1 MNAKS
6 RSSPSKF
13 SVARNVKK
21 LREHHGWSQ
30 AALAKK
36 AGVSQSTVS
45 NMEVPERATPR
56 YSPTMDNVDAVATVF
71 GLPAAVLAMDLP
83 IDVLLD
89 YSKIAMVIHG
99 YAESRVEGRKA
110 IEVVA
115 ELSRPRYLPSPA
127 DVVTGVNKQP

>member
-1 MNAKS
+1 MNHQS

-13 SVARNVKK
+13 SIARNVKK
-21 LREHHGWSQ
+21 LREHQGWSQ

-56 YSPTMDNVDAVATVF
+56 YSPTMDNVDAVAGVF
-71 GLPAAVLAMDLP
+71 GLPASVLAMDLP
-83 IDVLLD
+83 LDVLLD
-89 YSKIAMVIHG
+89 CGKIEGIIHD
-99 YAESRVEGRKA
+99 YAESPNEGRKA

-115 ELSRPRYLPSPA
+115 ELSRPRYLPAPA
-127 DVVTGVNKQP
+127 SAENRTP